1 MMLTVY
7 LNRYTAVFRCR
18 ICAYMAQ
25 IFLSLRASGVFFL
38 SVVLEELPFDFID

>member
-7 LNRYTAVFRCR
+7 LNRNTALFCCR

-25 IFLSLRASGVFFL
+25 VFISLRASGVFFYIL
-38 SVVLEELPFDFID
+38 VVLERIDL